1 MKKMKCLLPVLI
13 NQYNNQIF
21 VSGGERLTQAALAE
35 KTGIAASTIS
45 RLFNGGA
52 QRYDAQ
58 TVEKLCAF
66 FNCQVGDLL
75 ALVEVSNGEAA

>member
-1 MKKMKCLLPVLI
+1 MKCLLPVLI

-21 VSGGERLTQAALAE
+21 ASGGERLTQSLLSE

-45 RLFNGGA
+45 RLFNGSA

-66 FNCQVGDLL
+66 FDCQVGDLL
-75 ALVEVSNGEAA
+75 ALVDVDEAAA

>member
-1 MKKMKCLLPVLI
+1 MKCLLPVLI

-21 VSGGERLTQAALAE
+21 VTGGERLTQTSLSE

-45 RLFNGGA
+45 RLFNGTA

-66 FNCQVGDLL
+66 FDCQVGDLL
-75 ALVEVSNGEAA
+75 ALVDVEEGVAA

>member
-1 MKKMKCLLPVLI
+1 MKCLLPVLI

-21 VSGGERLTQAALAE
+21 ATGGERLTQTLLAE

-45 RLFNGGA
+45 RLFNGTA

-66 FNCQVGDLL
+66 FKCQVGDLL
-75 ALVEVSNGEAA
+75 ALVDIEENAAA

>member
-1 MKKMKCLLPVLI
+1 MKCLLPVLI

-21 VSGGERLTQAALAE
+21 ATGGERLTQVGLAE

-45 RLFNGGA
+45 RLFNGSA

-58 TVEKLCAF
+58 TVERLCAF

-75 ALVEVSNGEAA
+75 ALVDVGEVAKS